1 MLPRSVRARTHGMTG
16 EAVLLERE
24 RETGVLSEA
33 LDRACGG
40 DGVMVVLEGHAGIGK
55 SRLLEA
61 TIRDA
66 RDRGLLCMR
75 GRGAELE
82 RQMPFGVA
90 RQVLGRAVL
99 ELAPSERDRVMV
111 GLAAGAGSVLAE
123 RYAPQAGDPVGQ
135 AASVDALYWLVHQLT
150 RLGAEGPRARGA
162 LIAVDDAQWADASSL
177 RLLVRL
183 AVDLDELCVAVVVAV
198 RSGEAPEDDLLMRLR
213 GPGVRVLRPARL
225 SDDGVAALVCRELG
239 DRAEP
244 EFCRA
249 CAEVTGGNPFLTYE
263 LVASLRAEGVA
274 PTARTAAGLAG
285 MVPDSVLHSVVLRL
299 ARLPA
304 TSRALAE
311 AAAMLGPD
319 APLRVGAV
327 VAELSDT
334 DAGRAADALVAAGIL
349 RLGDPLQFAHPLIGE
364 AVAAE
369 MPQSARS
376 RAHRRAAD
384 RLSADGASR
393 ERVGAHLRL
402 TAPARDAWVV
412 SALRTAAAESMA
424 RGEAVVSVRLLER
437 ALTEPPPVEERSS
450 LLEQLAH
457 AEAANG
463 SPKALQ
469 RLEEARQVSDDPR
482 QRARL
487 LQAMSRMLFAR
498 GETRAAVRAAAQG
511 RSELDP
517 DDPLAGRILA
527 SQLAG
532 MFFVPGMWAETD
544 RLLSELE
551 DGLQSGRWPSEPL
564 LLAQLTTRRAVW
576 LGEGAD
582 RVRPLAEAAL
592 AATPV
597 AGDLFQGDPSIAAAL
612 IFVDEYELA
621 ERFLVRMAEHARR
634 TGSPIY
640 ARMTAMWHGTM
651 RYRQGWIADA
661 TADAEQ
667 ALHLDGQE
675 PSAETGWSAA
685 LLADARL
692 ELADLKGARAAIAAG
707 MRGDHALLPHGFLL
721 QARGELALAAGD
733 ADGALREFNAAGRH
747 LRDRYSLDTPAVV
760 PWRSGAAMALATLG
774 DAAGGRELAE
784 VELADARRSGT
795 PHAMGR
801 ALRAAA
807 AASKT
812 TERIALLDEAVQI
825 LRPSGAQLEH
835 VRALCDLGSALRHA
849 RKTGPA
855 REHLERAR
863 ELARRLGATATAQRA
878 YRELRLSGARPQ
890 RGAEE
895 DGATVLTPGELRVA
909 KLAAEGHR
917 NADIAQRLFVT
928 PRTVESHLTQTY
940 RKLGIRS
947 RAGLANALSSEA
959 KSRAAGSGDV

>member
-1 MLPRSVRARTHGMTG
+1 MTG
-16 EAVLLERE
+16 EVVLLERE

-40 DGVMVVLEGHAGIGK
+40 NGAMVVIEGHAGIGK

-66 RDRGLLCMR
+66 RDRGLLTMR

-99 ELAPSERDRVMV
+99 ELAPSERGQVMA
-111 GLAAGAGSVLAE
+111 GLAARAGSVLAE
-123 RYAPQAGDPVGQ
+123 HYSPQAGDPVGQ
-135 AASVDALYWLVHQLT
+135 AAGVDALYWLVHQLT
-150 RLGAEGPRARGA
+150 RLGAEGRRARGA

-183 AVDLDELCVAVVVAV
+183 AVDLDELRVAVVVAV
-198 RSGEAPEDDLLMRLR
+198 RSGEPAEDGLLMRLR

-225 SDDGVAALVCRELG
+225 SDGAVAALVRRELG
-239 DRAEP
+239 DRAAP

-249 CAEVTGGNPFLTYE
+249 CAEVTGGNPFLTCE

-274 PTARTAAGLAG
+274 PTALTAAGLAG

-299 ARLPA
+299 SRLPA

-311 AAAMLGPD
+311 AAATLGPD

-327 VAELSDT
+327 VAELSDA
-334 DAGRAADALVAAGIL
+334 DAGRAADVLVATGIL
-349 RLGDPLQFAHPLIGE
+349 RFGDPLQFAHPLIGE

-402 TAPARDAWVV
+402 TAPAGDEWVV
-412 SALRTAAAESMA
+412 CALRTAAAESMA
-424 RGEAVVSVRLLER
+424 RGEAVASVRLLER
-437 ALTEPPPVEERSS
+437 ALAEPPPVAERSS

-463 SPKALQ
+463 SPGALEH
-469 RLEEARQVSDDPR
+469 LDEARQVSGDSR

-498 GETRAAVRAAAQG
+498 GETRAAVQAAAQG

-517 DDPLAGRILA
+517 DDPLAGHILA
-527 SQLAG
+527 SQVAG
-532 MFFVPGMWAETD
+532 MFFVPGVWAETD
-544 RLLSELE
+544 RLLGELE
-551 DGLQSGRWPSEPL
+551 DGLRSARWPSDPPL
-564 LLAQLTTRRAVW
+564 LAPLATRRAVW

-582 RVRPLAEAAL
+582 RLRPLAEAAL

-597 AGDLFQGDPSIAAAL
+597 PGELFQGDPSIAAAL
-612 IFVDEYELA
+612 VYVDEYELA
-621 ERFLVRMAEHARR
+621 ERFLVRMAGHARR

-640 ARMTAMWHGTM
+640 ARMTAVWRGTL
-651 RYRQGWIADA
+651 RYRQGRIADA
-661 TADAEQ
+661 AADAQQ
-667 ALHLDGQE
+667 ALDLDGQE
-675 PSAETGWSAA
+675 PSSESGWSAA
-685 LLADARL
+685 LLAGARL
-692 ELADLKGARAAIAAG
+692 ELADLEAARAAIAAG
-707 MRGDHALLPHGFLL
+707 MRADHALLPHGFLL

-733 ADGALREFNAAGRH
+733 ADGALRDFIAAGRH

-760 PWRSGAAMALATLG
+760 PWRSGAAMALAARG
-774 DAAGGRELAE
+774 DAARGRELAE
-784 VELADARRSGT
+784 IELTNARRSGA
-795 PHAMGR
+795 PHAVGL

-807 AASKT
+807 AASGA
-812 TERIALLDEAVQI
+812 TERVALLHEAVRV
-825 LRPSGAQLEH
+825 LGPSGAQLEH
-835 VRALCDLGSALRHA
+835 VRALCDLGAALRSD

-855 REHLERAR
+855 REHLDRAR
-863 ELARRLGATATAQRA
+863 EIARSLGATASAQRA
-878 YRELRLSGARPQ
+878 YEGLRLSGARPP
-890 RGAEE
+890 RAADEG
-895 DGATVLTPGELRVA
+895 GATVLTPGEVRVA
-909 KLAAEGHR
+909 ELAAAGHR
-917 NADIAQRLFVT
+917 NAEIARRLFVT

-947 RAGLANALSSEA
+947 RAGLANALSAEA
-959 KSRAAGSGDV
+959 DSRAAGSGNV